1 MSSLIRLIVLALL
14 VVCPLQIP
22 AVEPEPPAEAAGSI
36 HASGASVAL
45 AHRMQKLKTALQK
58 DDEKALA
65 LAIQDVEIL
74 RRDFGT
80 LDVSPLVESAAI
92 WALEQGREGQVER
105 GLKALRMVEHWDP
118 RHPTLVGARI
128 TLLRQRGLMG
138 YVEGLPDVIE
148 LSRVRLMHPV
158 HRSLFIIHHVAW
170 VRVLVTTLLLGWALV
185 LALRYRR
192 VFRYLW
198 EEPLGKL
205 VPHAWVRALLGAFL
219 LSLPVIAGL
228 DPALCAMAWL
238 WLLVPFLQGH
248 ELRTALLVILLQVVH
263 PLLALLEPAAIHATQ
278 PSIETI
284 QLRPHWK
291 RVDWSAVK
299 GLSEGDRTYLQG
311 WEALQDQSWKEAEP
325 LFSSLVKRH
334 PDQVGVL
341 NNLGVSL
348 FQQGRVEEAERC
360 FEQAEAKGSPSTELL
375 LNQSILAYR
384 RLDSTLGAQKQDEAR
399 KSAPERYVQLRDA
412 SQARTEQRTFAMPL
426 PDAPER
432 QEVLSK
438 QLGSQQPPRGGH
450 WGAGA
455 LLWTILPLGAAGLLL
470 MRARQSLREAHPT
483 QCLRCGEAFHTTD
496 SPEPEV
502 CSKCHHLFVL
512 KDGLHGDSRK
522 TKVDEAATF
531 QTQQRW
537 LHRVLLVVVPG
548 LDLVFL
554 GQSRAG
560 FLEFSLVALAAS
572 MVLGSGRLM
581 RYPGEVLPDPASL
594 WLPLGFGLLGLFYL
608 RSWLKLVLRRG

>member
-1 MSSLIRLIVLALL
+1 MSSLIRLLLTALL
-14 VVCPLQIP
+14 LACPLRMC
-22 AVEPEPPAEAAGSI
+22 AVEPTPPEAAASI
-36 HASGASVAL
+36 QESGAAVAL
-45 AHRMQKLKTALQK
+45 AHRVERLKTALLK
-58 DDEKALA
+58 GDEKSVSTAV
-65 LAIQDVEIL
+65 QEVEIL

-80 LDVSPLVESAAI
+80 LDVSPLVESMAI
-92 WALEQGREGQVER
+92 WAHLQGREGQVER
-105 GLKALRMVEHWDP
+105 GLQALRLVEHWDP
-118 RHPTLVGARI
+118 RHPTLLGARI
-128 TLLRQRGLMG
+128 SLLRQRGLMG
-138 YVEGLPDVIE
+138 WVEGLPDVVE
-148 LSRVRLMHPV
+148 LSRLRLLHPV
-158 HRSLFIIHHVAW
+158 HRSLFLIHHAAW
-170 VRVLVTTLLLGWALV
+170 LRVLVTTLLLGWAMV

-219 LSLPVIAGL
+219 LTLPVIAGL
-228 DPALCAMAWL
+228 DPAICAMAWL
-238 WLLVPFLQGH
+238 WLLVPFLHGH
-248 ELRTALLVILLQVVH
+248 ELRTALLVILLQLVH

-278 PSIETI
+278 TSIETI

-291 RVDWSAVK
+291 RVDWKAVK
-299 GLSEGDRTYLQG
+299 GLPEGDRTYLRG
-311 WEALQDQSWKEAEP
+311 WEALQEQAWTEAEA
-325 LFSSLVKRH
+325 LFRSLVKNH
-334 PDQVGVL
+334 PEQAGVL

-348 FQQGRVEEAERC
+348 FQQGKIEEAERC
-360 FEQAEAKGSPSTELL
+360 FGQAESKGLPSTELL

-426 PDAPER
+426 PDSPER
-432 QEVLSK
+432 LEALAR
-438 QLGSQQPPRGGH
+438 QLGTQAPSGGGH

-455 LLWTILPLGAAGLLL
+455 ILWTLLPLGATGLLL
-470 MRARQSLREAHPT
+470 LRARQSLREAHPT

-496 SPEPEV
+496 SPDPEV

-522 TKVDEAATF
+522 AKVEDAATF

-537 LHRVLLVVVPG
+537 LHRILLVVAPG

-554 GQSRAG
+554 GRSRPG
-560 FLEFSLVALAAS
+560 ILEFSLVALAAS
-572 MVLGSGRLM
+572 MVLGTGRLM
-581 RYPGEVLPDPASL
+581 RYPGEVLPDPSSL